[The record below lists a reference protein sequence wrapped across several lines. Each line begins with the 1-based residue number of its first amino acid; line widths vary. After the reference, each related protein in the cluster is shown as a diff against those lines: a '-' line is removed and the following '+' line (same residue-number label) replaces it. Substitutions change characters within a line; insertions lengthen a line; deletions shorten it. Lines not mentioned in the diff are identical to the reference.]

1 LLRRDEAV
9 SDIREPALAAA
20 PAGPAGPSAAAGDP
34 RRWRALAVLALVQFI
49 LILDVGVVNVAL
61 PNIQRDLHFSSAGLA
76 WVVNGYALMAGGLL
90 LLGGRL
96 SDLLGRR
103 RMFMTGVVVFAAASL
118 ASGAAANSAMLV
130 TSRFAQGVGEAL
142 AAPAALGLIAV
153 LFPDPAERTKAIGV
167 WGGVAALGGTFG
179 TVVSGVITEFASWPW
194 IFYINLPVAAFALA
208 AVPRLV
214 DGERGGLAAGG
225 RPDLAGAVTAT
236 GGMVAL
242 VYGLLQAATKP
253 WGSVSVVLP
262 IVGGLAALA
271 AFVAV
276 ERRVANPLVPLRFFT
291 NRTRVTANLVTLF
304 FAAGF
309 FTMFFL
315 LTLYMQDVLGWS
327 ALETGL
333 AYLPFG
339 ITIGAAIGLSTA
351 LMPRVGVK
359 PVMAAG
365 FTLAGVGLLLLS
377 AITPDGGYT
386 TGLLPGLL
394 VMALGA
400 GLAFPG
406 FSNAALHQVSGQD
419 AGLASG
425 VQSAVQ
431 QVGGAFGLALLTTVA
446 LRHIRHAVTHGTT
459 PAVAATD
466 GYALAL
472 FVGGILLLIG
482 AALVMILL
490 ERAVSAAPAAAPAK
504 SSPVTPE
511 TVSVPAVSVS

>member
-1 LLRRDEAV
+1 V
-9 SDIREPALAAA
+9 SDIHEAA
-20 PAGPAGPSAAAGDP
+20 PVAASAGPAVPAGPSAAAGDP

-49 LILDVGVVNVAL
+49 LILDIGVVNVAL

-96 SDLLGRR
+96 GDLLGRR
-103 RMFMTGVVVFAAASL
+103 RMFMAGVTVFALASL
-118 ASGAAANSAMLV
+118 TSGMAANSAMLV
-130 TSRFAQGVGEAL
+130 SSRFLQGVGEAL
-142 AAPAALGLIAV
+142 AAPAALGLIAL

-179 TVVSGVITEFASWPW
+179 TVLSGVITEVASWPW

-214 DGERGGLAAGG
+214 AGDRGGPAGAG
-225 RPDLAGAVTAT
+225 RPDLAGAVAVT

-262 IVGGLAALA
+262 IVGGLVALA

-276 ERRVANPLVPLRFFT
+276 ERRIANPLVPLRFFT

-304 FAAGF
+304 FASGF

-327 ALETGL
+327 ALKTGL

-339 ITIGAAIGLSTA
+339 LTIGTAIGLSTA

-359 PVMAAG
+359 PVLAAG
-365 FTLAGVGLLLLS
+365 FTIAGVGLLLLS
-377 AITPDGGYT
+377 TAITPDGGYA
-386 TGLLPGLL
+386 TGLLPGLV

-400 GLAFPG
+400 GLAFPS
-406 FSNAALHQVSGQD
+406 FSNAALHQVSEQD

-425 VQSAVQ
+425 VQTAVQ

-446 LRHIRHAVTHGTT
+446 LRHIRHAVADGAA
-459 PAVAATD
+459 PAAAATD

-472 FVGGILLLIG
+472 LVGGILLLVG
-482 AALVMILL
+482 AALVLILL
-490 ERAVSAAPAAAPAK
+490 ERTVSAAPAAPAPA
-504 SSPVTPE
+504 PAPTPAPAE
-511 TVSVPAVSVS
+511 TVSVPALT